1 MIEFCLKK
9 VPGAAGGPGAAAIAV
24 PQAAAGGPGAA
35 AIAAPQLA
43 QAAAGGPGAVAIAA
57 PQLAQAA
64 AVAGKDREVCQQP
77 RNIAPTRIFLMVVCV
92 FLTRLALQIVNTGLI
107 KS

>member
-35 AIAAPQLA
+35 A
-43 QAAAGGPGAVAIAA
+43 A

-64 AVAGKDREVCQQP
+64 AVAGKDQKVCQQP
-77 RNIAPTRIFLMVVCV
+77 RNIALARSFLMVGCV
-92 FLTRLALQIVNTGLI
+92 LLTTHC
-107 KS
+107 KSSTQLNVR